1 MHVKDYSQ
9 MIGWITRD
17 KTTDV
22 PGSMAHEARIMDQA
36 ALVDDVVPGRLKDEL
51 AGNFDPS
58 QETYEEYLQRINLER
73 PFNMNQGGRIGFK
86 YGEGVQQIIK
96 NSVGSPY
103 GEGYHIMDY
112 YSKEDAVPAK
122 GGRGGKTRNLYV
134 KTYDE
139 AKAALEKKPLR
150 KSKAGIK
157 LTKAEAAKIKK
168 ILEANGK
175 GAGIYEY
182 GGKGSGKYE
191 IKIKVEKAG
200 KKIWKNFTY
209 TGDDSLKNAL
219 DYHTEARAKLF
230 PNQISDAKFKELR
243 LLNSNLTDAQFAN
256 LLNESNY
263 LTSKGNPFNATTAF
277 NWKRRLD
284 LGSLGPRTFRT
295 IEEAEKVVRE
305 KFGKNFKQIFKNDSE
320 IFAKATQLINDKEK
334 WKGKFPRGA
343 SSEDFLWHSF
353 SRAASQGSQQISY
366 DLSALGYELPM
377 ENGKVNWSK
386 KINGIPAWK
395 LVKFKDNDVGKTFSY
410 NEKNGKHIIGDL
422 KNQVNTA
429 YKNPNKFNNAVKGFY
444 EQAEIGQKFSGR
456 LRDDFLL
463 KELEAKLGRKIT
475 KADSELVDNWLAS
488 RRPGFSLTQVHHP
501 EGIAKNVYN
510 TQNVFT
516 AANLKERDLEKIR
529 KKEVKTLGEE
539 IAQKNYNEGLQK
551 ISDEFGGIQKKVGSR
566 YVGTAPTKKGLVNIL
581 NGFCGSSRKK
591 FSTAGVVDGMVCS
604 MDEVKENIKKQT
616 NEAGKLTKDG
626 KIPKKFGKLRSLA
639 QFFGWIDAPIEFM
652 FAAPHLIAGDV
663 EGAKRATTGGLAGW
677 GKVDLDNISD
687 EKAQRYLKHTQ
698 AMNDY
703 FDNYG
708 IAIDAENR
716 LKDSTPGTGDYK
728 LTTQQ
733 FENAKTNMDK
743 IQEDYQSYGYT
754 YQEGDTPIQGKVAAQ
769 KYIRDK
775 VKSDFEK
782 KIDKQATTEAFK
794 DADPELLKENLRN
807 LGGSPDKVTPITDLE
822 SYMRNKG
829 EEMAGNT
836 NLFFNVKPYV
846 LEEAEALGVGDIFDD
861 YALGAGV
868 EGYGRKSLQDAY
880 SEIPI
885 EYANQLAALEK
896 KQLEEGLLKK
906 RLSKGFAG
914 GGIASLKKKW

>member
-1 MHVKDYSQ
+1 
-9 MIGWITRD
+9 
-17 KTTDV
+17 
-22 PGSMAHEARIMDQA
+22 MDRVDEI
-36 ALVDDVVPGRLKDEL
+36 LYLYEDDVESFAD
-51 AGNFDPS
+51 
-58 QETYEEYLQRINLER
+58 
-73 PFNMNQGGRIGFK
+73 GGRIGFK
-86 YGEGVQQIIK
+86 YGEGVKKIIK

-134 KTYDE
+134 KDYDE
-139 AKAALEKKPLR
+139 AVAALEKKTLR
-150 KSKAGIK
+150 TSKTGIK
-157 LTKAEAAKIKK
+157 LTKAEVAKIKK

-191 IKIKVEKAG
+191 IRIKVEKD
-200 KKIWKNFTY
+200 KKEIKKNFTY

-230 PNQISDAKFKELR
+230 PNQISEAKFKELR
-243 LLNSNLTDAQFAN
+243 LLNDTLTDAQFAD

-263 LTSKGNPFNATTAF
+263 LTSKGNRFNATTAF
-277 NWKRRLD
+277 NWKKSLD

-295 IEEAEKVVRE
+295 IEEAEKVVKE
-305 KFGKNFKQIFKNDSE
+305 KFGPRYKEIFKNDSE
-320 IFAKATQLINDKEK
+320 IFAKATQLINDKGK
-334 WKGKFPRGA
+334 FKGSFPRGA
-343 SSEDFLWHSF
+343 GAEDFLWHSF
-353 SRAASQGSQQISY
+353 NRAAKGGSRQITY

-377 ENGKVNWSK
+377 ENGKINWNK
-386 KINGIPAWK
+386 KIDGTPAWK

-429 YKNPNKFNNAVKGFY
+429 YNNTNKFNNAVKGFY

-456 LRDDFLL
+456 LRDDFLI
-463 KELEAKLGRKIT
+463 KELEAKMGRKIT

-488 RRPGFSLTQVHHP
+488 RRPGFSLTQVHHS
-501 EGIAKNVYN
+501 EGVTKNVYN

-516 AANLKERDLEKIR
+516 AANLKERDLMKTFN
-529 KKEVKTLGEE
+529 KEVKTIGEAA
-539 IAQKNYNEGLQK
+539 AQKNYNKGLEA
-551 ISDEFGGIQKKVGSR
+551 ISDEFGGIQKKVGSK
-566 YVGTAPTKKGLVNIL
+566 YVGTAPTKASVTNIL
-581 NGFCGSSRKK
+581 NAFCGKGGRKK
-591 FSTAGVVDGMVCS
+591 FAIAGTVDGLTCS
-604 MDEVKENIKKQT
+604 MEEIQGNIKKQT
-616 NEAGKLTKDG
+616 NQAMKATKDG
-626 KIPKKFGKLRSLA
+626 KIPKKFGKLRGLA
-639 QFFGWIDAPIEFM
+639 KFFGWIDAPIEFM
-652 FAAPHLIAGDV
+652 FAAPHLMAGDI
-663 EGAKRATTGGLAGW
+663 EGAKRATTAGLFGW
-677 GKVDLDNISD
+677 GKVDLDKISD
-687 EKAQRYLKHTQ
+687 KEAQRYLKHTK

-716 LKDSTPGTGDYK
+716 LKDSTPGTGDYE

-733 FENAKTNMDK
+733 FENAKTNMND
-743 IQEDYQSYGYT
+743 IQESYQDYGYT
-754 YQEGDTPIQGKVAAQ
+754 YQKGDTPLQGKVATQ

-782 KIDKQATTEAFK
+782 KIDTQASTEFFK
-794 DADPELLKENLRN
+794 DSDQELLKENLKD
-807 LGGSPDKVTPITDLE
+807 LGGRPEDVTPTKDLE
-822 SYMRNKG
+822 TWIKNKG
-829 EEMAGNT
+829 EDMAGNT

-861 YALGAGV
+861 YAAGAGV
-868 EGYGRKSLQDAY
+868 EAEGRKSIQDAY
-880 SEIPI
+880 AEIPL
-885 EYANQLAALEK
+885 EYASQLAALEK

-906 RLSKGFAG
+906 RLSEGFAG
-914 GGIASLKKKW
+914 GGIAGIRRPGAIPPESGPQPQGLENLKYYVTNT